1 MQKINIHFDTV
12 KWKKNIQN
20 IEKITKLI
28 LKKSVKS
35 DKKFKNKKTE
45 ISVLLT
51 DTKKMEKLNLKFRNK
66 KKDTDILSF
75 PSENSVFYEKKIKCK
90 NIYFGDLAL
99 SFSFIKKQ
107 KENFSDYYK
116 KILVHGFLHLIGYD
130 HDNQKN
136 FIKMEKAQNK
146 ILKLL

>member
-1 MQKINIHFDTV
+1 MHKININFDTL

-51 DTKKMEKLNLKFRNK
+51 DTKKMEKLNLKFRKK

-75 PSENSVFYEKKIKCK
+75 PSENSVFYEKKI
-90 NIYFGDLAL
+90 
-99 SFSFIKKQ
+99 
-107 KENFSDYYK
+107 
-116 KILVHGFLHLIGYD
+116 
-130 HDNQKN
+130 
-136 FIKMEKAQNK
+136 
-146 ILKLL
+146 